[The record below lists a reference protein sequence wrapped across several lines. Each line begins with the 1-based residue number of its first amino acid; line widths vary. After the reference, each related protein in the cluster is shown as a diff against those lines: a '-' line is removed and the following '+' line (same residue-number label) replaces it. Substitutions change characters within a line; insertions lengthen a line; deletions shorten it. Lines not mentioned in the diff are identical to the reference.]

1 MPLFV
6 KARSFLRN
14 LFLPRRVGEELDQE
28 LHSHLEM
35 LIVENIRVGMPPKE
49 AQRAARIELGGI
61 EQVKEQVRG
70 ERIGNRFHSVI
81 SDCRYGLRQFRKN
94 PGFTA
99 VAVLTLALG
108 IGANTAIFSV
118 VNGVLL
124 RPLPFRDPSRLV
136 LIAEESSFSVISTSY
151 ENYLDWRDQSHS
163 FESME
168 ATRGGT
174 ITLTGAGEPERLNV
188 RMATAGLFPMLGINA
203 QIGRTFLSEEDRPG
217 GTPVALLSYG
227 LWQRRF
233 GGSPD
238 AIGKTINLDS
248 QPYTVVGILPGGF
261 QILQPADVFLP
272 FMPWAKSLP
281 DDRNWHPGIIPL
293 ARLKR
298 GVSREQARVEMVEI
312 TKRLEQQYPDYNTG
326 TSADVVGLQDQIV
339 QNSRPALLLLL
350 GAVSFVLLIACVN
363 VANLL
368 LARAASR
375 GREVAIRTAMGAG
388 RGRVI
393 RQLLTESVLLS
404 LAGGL
409 LGVLMAWAALGALL
423 RIAAGS
429 IPQGTPIGL
438 DPWVLAFT
446 AIVSLFTGLLFGIV
460 PALRTAKLDLR
471 EALNE
476 GSRGST
482 AGPGQHR
489 LRGTLVAMEI
499 ALAMLLLVGSGLLLR
514 SFSRLQEVPPGF
526 QPDHLLVADIPLS
539 STAYAKPEDRYQF
552 FDRLVER
559 AKALPGVRSAAAA
572 SFLPVSGGGSI
583 IHFNISGR
591 PPKSPHEFVAAGY
604 RAITPNYLET
614 LGVPLQHG
622 RLFTNGDYEKSPA
635 VVVINTTMART
646 FFPNENPLGK
656 RLQLGALPDQ
666 QVPTMEIVGVVGDV
680 RPGLGVDPQA
690 EMYLP
695 YRQADLLLPVFQLS
709 LVMRTA
715 AEPTLQTAAL
725 RSALAEIDPNQPL
738 VKIRTMEENMATTSA
753 QPRFRAWLI
762 GIFAMLALLL
772 AAVGVYGVMS
782 YAVAK
787 RTSEIGVRLAL
798 GAQPLDVFTI
808 IVGEGLRLA
817 LFGVGIGLI
826 LALALTRLLQSFLF
840 GISAYDPL
848 TFIEVSVL
856 LTLVAAAASYFP
868 ARRATRVDPMI
879 ALRYE

>member
-1 MPLFV
+1 M
-6 KARSFLRN
+6 
-14 LFLPRRVGEELDQE
+14 GT
-28 LHSHLEM
+28 
-35 LIVENIRVGMPPKE
+35 LI
-49 AQRAARIELGGI
+49 QDL
-61 EQVKEQVRG
+61 
-70 ERIGNRFHSVI
+70 
-81 SDCRYGLRQFRKN
+81 RYGVRMLWKS
-94 PGFTA
+94 PGFTI

-136 LIAEESSFSVISTSY
+136 LIAEKSSFPIISTSY

-168 ATRGGT
+168 ATRGSS

-188 RMATAGLFPMLGINA
+188 RMATAGLFSMLGINA
-203 QIGRTFLSEEDRPG
+203 QIGRTFLPEEDRAG

-233 GGSPD
+233 GGSAD
-238 AIGKTINLDS
+238 IIGKTVNLDL
-248 QPYTVVGILPGGF
+248 QPYTVVGILPSGF
-261 QILQPADVFLP
+261 QILQPADVYLP
-272 FMPWAKSLP
+272 FTPWAKTLP
-281 DDRNWHPGIIPL
+281 ADRNWHPGIIPL
-293 ARLKR
+293 ARLKQ
-298 GVSREQARVEMVEI
+298 GVSKEQARSEMIGI

-326 TSADVVGLQDQIV
+326 TSADVIGLQDEIV

-350 GAVSFVLLIACVN
+350 GAVSFVLLIACAN

-375 GREVAIRTAMGAG
+375 GREVAIRTAMGAS

-409 LGVLMAWAALGALL
+409 LGVIVALAAVGLL
-423 RIAAGS
+423 PKIAGDS
-429 IPQGTPIGL
+429 IPQGAPIGL

-446 AIVSLFTGLLFGIV
+446 AVVSLFTGLLFGIV

-471 EALNE
+471 GTLNE

-482 AGPGQHR
+482 AGPGQHV
-489 LRGTLVAMEI
+489 LRGALVAMEI

-539 STAYAKPEDRYQF
+539 PTAYAKPQDRYQF

-559 AKALPGVRSAAAA
+559 AKSLPGVRSAAAA

-583 IHFNISGR
+583 IHFNITGR

-604 RAITPNYLET
+604 RTITPNYLET
-614 LGVPLQHG
+614 LGVPLLQG
-622 RLFTNGDYEKSPA
+622 RFFTRGDNEKSPA
-635 VVVINTTMART
+635 VVIINATMAHT

-656 RLQLGALPDQ
+656 RLQLGALPEQ
-666 QVPTMEIVGVVGDV
+666 EVPTMEIVGVVGDV
-680 RPGLGVDPQA
+680 HFGLGTDPQA

-709 LVMRTA
+709 VVLRTA
-715 AEPTLQTAAL
+715 GDPALQTSAL

-738 VKIRTMEENMATTSA
+738 VKVRTMEENMATTVA
-753 QPRFRAWLI
+753 QPRFRTWLI
-762 GIFAMLALLL
+762 GILAMLALVL

-782 YAVAK
+782 YTVTQ
-787 RTSEIGVRLAL
+787 RTSEIGVRVAL
-798 GAQPLDVFTI
+798 GAQPKDVFRI

-817 LFGVGIGLI
+817 LFGVGVGLVA
-826 LALALTRLLQSFLF
+826 ALLLTRLLQSFLF

-848 TFIEVSVL
+848 TFIAVSLL
-856 LTLVAAAASYFP
+856 LTLVAVAASYFP

>member
-1 MPLFV
+1 MP
-6 KARSFLRN
+6 
-14 LFLPRRVGEELDQE
+14 
-28 LHSHLEM
+28 
-35 LIVENIRVGMPPKE
+35 
-49 AQRAARIELGGI
+49 GGSMFKLL
-61 EQVKEQVRG
+61 QDVR
-70 ERIGNRFHSVI
+70 
-81 SDCRYGLRQFRKN
+81 YAFRLLAKS

-99 VAVLTLALG
+99 IAILTLALG

-124 RPLPFRDPSRLV
+124 RPLPFRDPSQLV
-136 LIAEESSFSVISTSY
+136 LIAEKSSFPVISTSY

-168 ATRGGT
+168 ATRGGA
-174 ITLTGAGEPERLNV
+174 ITLTGAGDPERLNV
-188 RMATAGLFPMLGINA
+188 RMVTAGLFSMLGINA
-203 QIGRTFLSEEDRPG
+203 RVGRTFLPEEDRAG

-233 GGSPD
+233 GGSQEI
-238 AIGKTINLDS
+238 IGKAINLDA
-248 QPYTVVGILPGGF
+248 QPYTVVGILPSGF
-261 QILQPADVFLP
+261 QILQPADIFLP
-272 FMPWAKSLP
+272 FMPWAKTLP

-293 ARLKR
+293 ARLKS
-298 GVSREQARVEMVEI
+298 GVSREQARVDMVGI

-350 GAVSFVLLIACVN
+350 GAVSFVLLISCVN

-375 GREVAIRTAMGAG
+375 GREVAIRTALGAG
-388 RGRVI
+388 RARVI

-409 LGVLMAWAALGALL
+409 LGVLMASAALGPLL
-423 RIAAGS
+423 KLAAGS
-429 IPQGTPIGL
+429 VPQGAPIGL

-446 AIVSLFTGLLFGIV
+446 AGVSLLTGLLFGIV
-460 PALRTAKLDLR
+460 PAMRTAKLDLR

-489 LRGTLVAMEI
+489 LRGVLVAMEI

-539 STAYAKPEDRYQF
+539 QTAYAKPENRYQF

-559 AKALPGVRSAAAA
+559 ARTLPGVRSAAAA
-572 SFLPVSGGGSI
+572 SFLPVSGGGSV
-583 IHFNISGR
+583 IHFNITGR

-604 RAITPNYLET
+604 RTITPNYLET
-614 LGVPLQHG
+614 LGVPLLQG
-622 RLFTNGDYEKSPA
+622 RLFTHADNEKSPA
-635 VVVINTTMART
+635 VVAINATMAHT

-680 RPGLGVDPQA
+680 RPGLGIDPQA

-695 YRQADLLLPVFQLS
+695 YRQADLVLPVFQLS
-709 LVMRTA
+709 VVMRTA
-715 AEPTLQTAAL
+715 GDPTLQTSAL

-738 VKIRTMEENMATTSA
+738 VRVRTMEENMATTVA

-762 GIFAMLALLL
+762 GIFAALALVL

-782 YAVAK
+782 YTVTQ
-787 RTSEIGVRLAL
+787 RTSEIGVRVTM
-798 GAQPLDVFTI
+798 GAQPQDVFRI

-817 LFGVGIGLI
+817 LIGVGVGLVT
-826 LALALTRLLQSFLF
+826 ALALTRLLRSFLF

-848 TFIEVSVL
+848 TFVGVSLL
-856 LTLVAAAASYFP
+856 LTFVAVAASFFP
-868 ARRATRVDPMI
+868 ARRATLVDPLV

>member
-1 MPLFV
+1 MGTLLQDLRFG
-6 KARSFLRN
+6 ARMLRK
-14 LFLPRRVGEELDQE
+14 
-28 LHSHLEM
+28 S
-35 LIVENIRVGMPPKE
+35 
-49 AQRAARIELGGI
+49 
-61 EQVKEQVRG
+61 
-70 ERIGNRFHSVI
+70 
-81 SDCRYGLRQFRKN
+81 
-94 PGFTA
+94 PGFTI

-136 LIAEESSFSVISTSY
+136 LIAEKSSFPIISTSY

-163 FESME
+163 FEAME
-168 ATRGGT
+168 ATRGGS
-174 ITLTGAGEPERLNV
+174 ITLTGAGEPERVNV
-188 RMATAGLFPMLGINA
+188 RMATAGLFSMLGINA
-203 QIGRTFLSEEDRPG
+203 QIGRTFLSEEDRAG

-233 GGSPD
+233 GGSAD
-238 AIGKTINLDS
+238 IIGKTVNLDL
-248 QPYTVVGILPGGF
+248 QPYTVVGILPSGF

-272 FMPWAKSLP
+272 FTPWAKTLP
-281 DDRNWHPGIIPL
+281 VDRNWHPGIIPL
-293 ARLKR
+293 ARLKQ
-298 GVSREQARVEMVEI
+298 GVSKEQARSEMIGI

-326 TSADVVGLQDQIV
+326 TSADVIGLQDQIV

-350 GAVSFVLLIACVN
+350 GAVSFVLLIACAN

-409 LGVLMAWAALGALL
+409 LGVIVAWAAVGLL
-423 RIAAGS
+423 PKIAGDS
-429 IPQGTPIGL
+429 IPQGAPIGL

-446 AIVSLFTGLLFGIV
+446 AVVSLFTGLLFGIV

-471 EALNE
+471 ETLNE
-476 GSRGST
+476 GSRSST
-482 AGPGQHR
+482 AGPGQHV
-489 LRGTLVAMEI
+489 LRGALVAMEI
-499 ALAMLLLVGSGLLLR
+499 ALALLLLVGSGLLLR

-539 STAYAKPEDRYQF
+539 PTAYAKPQDRYQF

-559 AKALPGVRSAAAA
+559 AKTLPGVRSAAAA

-583 IHFNISGR
+583 IHFNITGR

-604 RAITPNYLET
+604 RTITANYLET
-614 LGVPLQHG
+614 LGVPLLQG
-622 RLFTNGDYEKSPA
+622 RFFGRGDNEKSPA
-635 VVVINTTMART
+635 VVIINATMAHT

-656 RLQLGALPDQ
+656 RLQLGALPEQ
-666 QVPTMEIVGVVGDV
+666 EVPTMEIVGVVGDV
-680 RPGLGVDPQA
+680 HFGLGTDPQA

-695 YRQADLLLPVFQLS
+695 YQQADLLLPVFQLS
-709 LVMRTA
+709 VVMRTA
-715 AEPTLQTAAL
+715 GDPALQTAAL

-738 VKIRTMEENMATTSA
+738 VKVRTMEENMATTVA
-753 QPRFRAWLI
+753 QPRFRTWLI
-762 GIFAMLALLL
+762 GILAMLALVL

-782 YAVAK
+782 YTVTQ
-787 RTSEIGVRLAL
+787 RTSEIGVRVAL
-798 GAQPLDVFTI
+798 GAQPRDVFRI
-808 IVGEGLRLA
+808 IVGQGLRLA
-817 LFGVGIGLI
+817 LFGVSVGLVA
-826 LALALTRLLQSFLF
+826 ALVLTRLLQSFLF

-848 TFIEVSVL
+848 TFIGVSVL
-856 LTLVAAAASYFP
+856 LTLVAVAASYFP

>member
-1 MPLFV
+1 MSKL
-6 KARSFLRN
+6 LQ
-14 LFLPRRVGEELDQE
+14 D
-28 LHSHLEM
+28 
-35 LIVENIRVGMPPKE
+35 
-49 AQRAARIELGGI
+49 
-61 EQVKEQVRG
+61 VR
-70 ERIGNRFHSVI
+70 
-81 SDCRYGLRQFRKN
+81 YAFRLLAKN

-99 VAVLTLALG
+99 IAILTLALG

-136 LIAEESSFSVISTSY
+136 LIAEKSSFPVISTSY
-151 ENYLDWRDQSHS
+151 ENYMDWRDQSHS

-168 ATRGGT
+168 ATRGGA

-188 RMATAGLFPMLGINA
+188 QMATAGLFPMLGINPH
-203 QIGRTFLSEEDRPG
+203 IGRTFLPEEDRAG
-217 GTPVALLSYG
+217 GTPVVLLSSG

-233 GGSPD
+233 GGSQD
-238 AIGKTINLDS
+238 IIGKAINLDS
-248 QPYTVVGILPGGF
+248 QPYTVVGVLPSGF

-272 FMPWAKSLP
+272 FMPWARTLP

-293 ARLKR
+293 ARLKP
-298 GVSREQARVEMVEI
+298 GVCRAQARAEMVGI

-339 QNSRPALLLLL
+339 RNSRPALLLLL

-375 GREVAIRTAMGAG
+375 GREVAIRAALGAG
-388 RGRVI
+388 RGRIV

-409 LGVLMAWAALGALL
+409 LGVLMASAALGPLL
-423 RIAAGS
+423 KLAAGS
-429 IPQGTPIGL
+429 VPQGAPIGL
-438 DPWVLAFT
+438 DPSVLAFT
-446 AIVSLFTGLLFGIV
+446 AGVSLFTGVLFGIM
-460 PALRTAKLDLR
+460 PAMRTAKLDLR
-471 EALNE
+471 KALNE
-476 GSRGST
+476 GSRGAT

-489 LRGTLVAMEI
+489 LRGALVVMEI

-539 STAYAKPEDRYQF
+539 QTTYAKPEDRYQF

-559 AKALPGVRSAAAA
+559 AKSLPGVRSAAAA

-583 IHFNISGR
+583 IHFNITGR

-604 RAITPNYLET
+604 RTITPNYLET
-614 LGVPLQHG
+614 LGVPLLQG
-622 RLFTNGDYEKSPA
+622 RLFTQADNEKAPA
-635 VVVINTTMART
+635 VVVINAAMVHT

-656 RLQLGALPDQ
+656 RLQLGALPEQ
-666 QVPTMEIVGVVGDV
+666 EVPTMEIVGVVGDV
-680 RPGLGVDPQA
+680 RPGLGIDPQA

-695 YRQADLLLPVFQLS
+695 YRQADLVLPVFQLS

-715 AEPTLQTAAL
+715 GDPVLQTSAL
-725 RSALAEIDPNQPL
+725 RSALAQIDPNQPL
-738 VKIRTMEENMATTSA
+738 VKVRTMEENMATTVA

-762 GIFAMLALLL
+762 GIFAMLALVL
-772 AAVGVYGVMS
+772 AGVGVYGVMS
-782 YAVAK
+782 YAVTQ
-787 RTSEIGVRLAL
+787 RTSEIGLRVTM
-798 GAQPLDVFTI
+798 GAQPQDVFHI
-808 IVGEGLRLA
+808 IVGEGLRLS
-817 LFGVGIGLI
+817 LLGVGIGLVT
-826 LALALTRLLQSFLF
+826 ALALTRLLQSFLF

-848 TFIEVSVL
+848 TFVGVSVL
-856 LTLVAAAASYFP
+856 LTLVALAASFFP
-868 ARRATRVDPMI
+868 ARRATRVDPLV

>member
-1 MPLFV
+1 MFTLLQDVRYALRLLF
-6 KARSFLRN
+6 KS
-14 LFLPRRVGEELDQE
+14 
-28 LHSHLEM
+28 
-35 LIVENIRVGMPPKE
+35 
-49 AQRAARIELGGI
+49 
-61 EQVKEQVRG
+61 
-70 ERIGNRFHSVI
+70 
-81 SDCRYGLRQFRKN
+81 

-99 VAVLTLALG
+99 IAILTLALG

-136 LIAEESSFSVISTSY
+136 LIAERSSFPVISTSY
-151 ENYLDWRDQSHS
+151 QNYLDWRDQSHS

-168 ATRGGT
+168 ATRGGA
-174 ITLTGAGEPERLNV
+174 ITLTGTGEPERLNV
-188 RMATAGLFPMLGINA
+188 RMVTAGFFSMLGINA
-203 QIGRTFLSEEDRPG
+203 YSGRTFLLEEDRAG
-217 GTPVALLSYG
+217 GAPVALLSYG

-233 GGSPD
+233 GGSQEI
-238 AIGKTINLDS
+238 IGKAINLDS
-248 QPYTVVGILPGGF
+248 QPYTVVGVLPSGF

-272 FMPWAKSLP
+272 FMPWAKTLP

-293 ARLKR
+293 ARLKQ
-298 GVSREQARVEMVEI
+298 GVTKEQARVEMVGI

-375 GREVAIRTAMGAG
+375 GREVAIRTALGAG

-404 LAGGL
+404 LAGGCL
-409 LGVLMAWAALGALL
+409 AVLMASAALGPLL
-423 RIAAGS
+423 KLASGS
-429 IPQGTPIGL
+429 VPQGAPIDL

-446 AIVSLFTGLLFGIV
+446 AGVSLFTGLLFGIV
-460 PALRTAKLDLR
+460 PAMRTAKLDLR

-482 AGPGQHR
+482 SGPGQHR
-489 LRGTLVAMEI
+489 LRGALVAMEI

-539 STAYAKPEDRYQF
+539 QTAYAKPEDRYQF

-559 AKALPGVRSAAAA
+559 AHALPGVRSAAAA

-583 IHFNISGR
+583 IHFNITGR

-604 RAITPNYLET
+604 RTITPDYLET
-614 LGVPLQHG
+614 LGVPLLQG
-622 RLFTNGDYEKSPA
+622 RLFTRADNEKSPA
-635 VVVINTTMART
+635 VVVINATMARN

-680 RPGLGVDPQA
+680 RPGLGIDPQA

-695 YRQADLLLPVFQLS
+695 YRQADLVLPVFQLS
-709 LVMRTA
+709 VVLRTA
-715 AEPTLQTAAL
+715 GDPSLQTSAL

-738 VKIRTMEENMATTSA
+738 VRVRTMEENMAGTVA

-762 GIFAMLALLL
+762 GIFAALALVL

-782 YAVAK
+782 YTVTQ
-787 RTSEIGVRLAL
+787 RTTEIGVRVTM
-798 GAQPLDVFTI
+798 GAQPQDVFRI
-808 IVGEGLRLA
+808 IVGEGLRLS
-817 LFGVGIGLI
+817 LIGVAVGLVA
-826 LALALTRLLQSFLF
+826 ALALTRLLHSFLF
-840 GISAYDPL
+840 GISAYDPV
-848 TFIEVSVL
+848 TFLGVSFL
-856 LTLVAAAASYFP
+856 LTTVAVAASFFP
-868 ARRATRVDPMI
+868 ARRATLVDPLV

>member
-1 MPLFV
+1 MSKL
-6 KARSFLRN
+6 LQ
-14 LFLPRRVGEELDQE
+14 D
-28 LHSHLEM
+28 
-35 LIVENIRVGMPPKE
+35 
-49 AQRAARIELGGI
+49 
-61 EQVKEQVRG
+61 VR
-70 ERIGNRFHSVI
+70 
-81 SDCRYGLRQFRKN
+81 YAFRLLAKN

-99 VAVLTLALG
+99 IAILTLALG

-136 LIAEESSFSVISTSY
+136 LIAEKSSFPVISTSY
-151 ENYLDWRDQSHS
+151 ENYMDWRDQSHS

-168 ATRGGT
+168 ATRGGA

-188 RMATAGLFPMLGINA
+188 QMATAGLFPMLGINPH
-203 QIGRTFLSEEDRPG
+203 IGRTFLPEEDRAG
-217 GTPVALLSYG
+217 GAPVVLLSYG

-233 GGSPD
+233 GGSQD
-238 AIGKTINLDS
+238 IIGKAINLDS
-248 QPYTVVGILPGGF
+248 QPYTVVGVLPSGF

-272 FMPWAKSLP
+272 FMPWARTLP

-293 ARLKR
+293 ARLKP
-298 GVSREQARVEMVEI
+298 GVSRAQARAEMVGI

-339 QNSRPALLLLL
+339 RNSRPALLLLL

-375 GREVAIRTAMGAG
+375 GREVAIRAALGAG
-388 RGRVI
+388 RGRIV

-409 LGVLMAWAALGALL
+409 LGVLMASAALGPLL
-423 RIAAGS
+423 KLAAGS
-429 IPQGTPIGL
+429 VPQGAPIGL
-438 DPWVLAFT
+438 DPSVLAFT
-446 AIVSLFTGLLFGIV
+446 AGVSLFTGVLFGIM
-460 PALRTAKLDLR
+460 PAMRTAKLDLR
-471 EALNE
+471 KALNE
-476 GSRGST
+476 GSRGAT

-489 LRGTLVAMEI
+489 LRGALVAMEI

-539 STAYAKPEDRYQF
+539 QTTYAKPEDRYQF

-559 AKALPGVRSAAAA
+559 AKSLPGVRSAAAA

-583 IHFNISGR
+583 IHFNITGR

-604 RAITPNYLET
+604 RTITPNYLET
-614 LGVPLQHG
+614 LGVPLLQG
-622 RLFTNGDYEKSPA
+622 RLFTQADNEKAPA
-635 VVVINTTMART
+635 VVVINAAMVHT

-656 RLQLGALPDQ
+656 RLQLGALPEQ
-666 QVPTMEIVGVVGDV
+666 EVPTMEIVGVVGDV
-680 RPGLGVDPQA
+680 RPGLGIDPQA

-695 YRQADLLLPVFQLS
+695 YRQADLVLPVFQLS

-715 AEPTLQTAAL
+715 GDPVLQTSAL
-725 RSALAEIDPNQPL
+725 RSALAQIDPNQPL
-738 VKIRTMEENMATTSA
+738 VKVRTMEENMATTVA

-762 GIFAMLALLL
+762 GIFAMLALVL
-772 AAVGVYGVMS
+772 AGVGVYGVMS
-782 YAVAK
+782 YAVTQ
-787 RTSEIGVRLAL
+787 RTSEIGLRVTM
-798 GAQPLDVFTI
+798 GAQPQDVFHI
-808 IVGEGLRLA
+808 IVGEGLRLS
-817 LFGVGIGLI
+817 LLGVGIGLVT
-826 LALALTRLLQSFLF
+826 ALALTRLLQSFLF

-848 TFIEVSVL
+848 TFVGVSVL
-856 LTLVAAAASYFP
+856 LTLVALAASFFP
-868 ARRATRVDPMI
+868 ARRATRVDPLV